1 MAKGFLPFKDLG
13 MKDAGRWLAIA
24 AVGVL
29 TLIAV
34 GGFSLA
40 IYAAWLFH
48 DLPDAS
54 ELAEYR
60 PPTSTRVYAWD
71 GTLIGEFGKERRI
84 FVPYSEIPPL
94 QVKAFLAAEDRKF
107 FEHGGID
114 LSGLGRAM
122 TRDVWNL
129 ARGRKL
135 QGGSTI
141 TQQVAKNVL
150 LSNDPTFG
158 RKIKEAILAR
168 RIEETLPKE
177 RILELYLNEIWLG
190 YRSYGVAAAAF
201 NYFGKPLSELSVAQ
215 MAYLAALPKGP
226 DNYHPIRR
234 RTQAIGRRNWII
246 NEMAAMGA
254 ITRPQ
259 AEAAMRE
266 DLKVQTTPERTHY
279 RDADYFLEEARL
291 RAISTVGAKA
301 ENGGYYVRTTLDSQL
316 QTAARVALMKGL
328 EAYDR
333 RHGWRGAWGHVELK
347 AGWEK
352 EATGKAAPAERRAWR
367 AAAIDRITGN
377 VVHVVL
383 PSGGAGDLDAKDVTW
398 AKAGKGGL
406 NVGDLIFVEPIE
418 GGHGYNLRQVPTV
431 NGAIVAMEPHSG
443 RVLTM
448 VGGYSFSLS
457 KFNRATQAMRQPG
470 SSFKP
475 FVYATALENGFT
487 PTSIISDSPISL
499 PGANGTVWEPENYKH
514 ETSGAGPIRNGLVY
528 SRNLMTL
535 HIAMKVGMRKIADN
549 AVQYGVVD
557 KMDPVLAMAIGA
569 GETTPFRITGAYA
582 AFPNGGRRIGPHLI
596 EEVGDRN
603 GQLMYRADKRECHHC
618 SDPFGG
624 QESPHIPLAG
634 TQVMDPITAYSITLM
649 LQGVVQNGTGA
660 AVSALGYPLAGKT
673 GTTNDYRSAW
683 FVGYSPNL
691 VAGVFVGFDDN
702 RSLGEGETGAV
713 AAVPIFIDFMREA
726 LKGQPKTDFKA
737 PKDTRFIDVNGHREA
752 FRPGQEPDPGP
763 AAPHPGDGPV
773 PYDKLPSDLNG
784 LKPGQTG
791 APTPAAAAA
800 PPPPK
805 KATDDL
811 KGLY

>member
-29 TLIAV
+29 SLIAV
-34 GGFSLA
+34 GGFTLA

-114 LSGLGRAM
+114 LSGLGRAL
-122 TRDVWNL
+122 TRDVWSL

-150 LSNDPTFG
+150 LTNDQTFG

-201 NYFGKPLSELSVAQ
+201 NYFGKPLNELSIAQ

-226 DNYHPIRR
+226 DNYHPIRH
-234 RTQAIGRRNWII
+234 RTYAIGRRNWII

-259 AEAAMRE
+259 AEAAMHE
-266 DLKVQTTPERTHY
+266 DLKVQTAPERTHY

-291 RAISTVGAKA
+291 RAISTIGAKA

-316 QTAARVALMKGL
+316 QTAARIALMKGL

-347 AGWEK
+347 PGWEK
-352 EATGKAAPAERRAWR
+352 DAASKAVPSERRAWK
-367 AAAIDRITGN
+367 AAAVDRVSGN
-377 VVHVVL
+377 LVHVVL
-383 PSGGAGDLDAKDVTW
+383 PSGGAGDLDAKDVAW

-406 NVGDLIFVEPIE
+406 NVGDLIFVEPSE
-418 GGHGYNLRQVPTV
+418 GGRGYNLRQVPAV
-431 NGAIVAMEPHSG
+431 NGAIVAIEPHSG

-487 PTSIISDSPISL
+487 PASIVSDSPISL

-535 HIAMKVGMRKIADN
+535 HIAMKVGMKKIADN

-569 GETTPFRITGAYA
+569 GETTPFRITGAYS
-582 AFPNGGRRIGPHLI
+582 AFPNGGRRIEPHLI

-603 GQLMYRADKRECHHC
+603 GQLLYRADKRECPHC
-618 SDPFGG
+618 SDPYGG
-624 QESPHIPLAG
+624 QESPRIPLAG

-726 LKGQPKTDFKA
+726 LKGQPKVDFKA

-752 FRPGQEPDPGP
+752 FRPGQEPEP
-763 AAPHPGDGPV
+763 AAPRPGDGPI
-773 PYDKLPSDLNG
+773 PYDKLPLDLNG
-784 LKPGQTG
+784 LKPGQNA

-805 KATDDL
+805 KAPDDL